1 MYRMPA
7 GPERSDTRYETL
19 RALRPSSF
27 VVRSRALVWRVES
40 NFAPTHDGKSS
51 RIVSRIGKP
60 FAGLYYGWRMIG
72 IVSALRV
79 LGGGLHQYGFTVFFL
94 PVTQELGLTR
104 ASTALAFSLARA
116 QGSFASPLVGY
127 LVDRYGP
134 KPMMVTAALLAGV
147 GYILFSWV
155 DSYAAFLTVYLGV
168 ISISFTAGFVHA
180 PTIVANTWFNR
191 FRARAMT
198 VVSAAVPVGGA
209 IITPALAIAVT
220 AFGWRWSA
228 FGAGILFLAV
238 GLPLTF
244 FVRRSPESMGLA
256 PDGDVETDKPSAASA
271 SHPSRRAI
279 VDVTA
284 RQALRSPIFWMLIV
298 SMTARSAAFTTVTS
312 HFIPM
317 MVWKGLSQTEASVLL
332 AGFAIVNLPIHFL
345 LGWIGDSVNKPK
357 LTAICMVLALI
368 AVMPMLWSD
377 ALWALWFFTCL
388 YSVLD
393 ASMPVFW
400 AAVGDFFGRKSFG
413 TIRGNM
419 NLFYTW
425 GSILGP
431 FIAGAVY
438 DRTQSYALVFS
449 GITILLLISA
459 TTTSLLIKPWARLGT
474 SIQMALH

>member
-1 MYRMPA
+1 M
-7 GPERSDTRYETL
+7 
-19 RALRPSSF
+19 
-27 VVRSRALVWRVES
+27 
-40 NFAPTHDGKSS
+40 
-51 RIVSRIGKP
+51 SRIGKSI
-60 FAGLYYGWRMIG
+60 AGLYYGWRMIG

-94 PVTQELGLTR
+94 PVTQELGLSR
-104 ASTALAFSLARA
+104 AATSLAFSLARA

-134 KPMMVTAALLAGV
+134 KPMMMTAAFLAGV
-147 GYILFSWV
+147 GYILFSRV
-155 DSYAAFLTVYLGV
+155 HDYTSFLLVYLGV

-180 PTIVANTWFNR
+180 PTIVANNWFNR

-209 IITPALAIAVT
+209 IITPALAVAVR

-228 FGAGILFLAV
+228 FGAGLLFLAV

-244 FVRRSPESMGLA
+244 FIRRSPESMGLA
-256 PDGDVETDKPSAASA
+256 PDGDSETEKPGAASPSHPLPRSAA
-271 SHPSRRAI
+271 
-279 VDVTA
+279 DVTA
-284 RQALRSPIFWMLIV
+284 RQALRSPIFWTLV
-298 SMTARSAAFTTVTS
+298 LAMTARSAAFTTVTS

-317 MVWKGLSQTEASVLL
+317 MVWKGLSQTEASVFL

-345 LGWIGDSVNKPK
+345 LGWIGDFVNKPR
-357 LTAICMVLALI
+357 LTAICMFLGVI
-368 AVMPMLWSD
+368 AVLPMQWSNS
-377 ALWALWFFTCL
+377 LWALWFFTCL

-400 AAVGDFFGRKSFG
+400 ASVGDFFGRKSFG

-438 DRTQSYALVFS
+438 DRTQSYQMVFF
-449 GITILLLISA
+449 GITLALLISTA
-459 TTTSLLIKPWARLGT
+459 MTALLIKPWAKLGT
-474 SIQMALH
+474 AAQAPIH